1 MENQDKDEKR
11 CCANSTKTK
20 KCSLFMM
27 FIIAAVVILI
37 GIYALNRCKG
47 GTKSGSSI
55 KIDNS
60 EHNHV
65 HEEAEQENI

>member
-1 MENQDKDEKR
+1 MENQDKDEKK
-11 CCANSTKTK
+11 CCTNSAKTK
-20 KCSLFMM
+20 KCSLFTV
-27 FIIAAVVILI
+27 ILIATVVILI
-37 GIYALNRCKG
+37 GIYGFNHFKC
-47 GTKSGSSI
+47 GTKSESSI